1 MSNPR
6 IGFIGVGLMGHGMAK
21 NLLLKGFAVSILGHR
36 NRAPVED
43 LVSRGAREAR
53 DVTDVVQSSDI
64 VFLCVTGT
72 PEVED
77 LMHRPGGVL
86 ASARAGQIV
95 VDTSTSQP
103 ASTLR
108 LAEQARAKGV
118 RFVDAP
124 LARTPVEAEEGRL
137 NSFVG
142 ADAQTFAE
150 LRPALAAYS
159 ENIFH
164 MGEVG
169 TGHKIKLLNN
179 AMGIG
184 IAALTS
190 EMLAACAKLGVD
202 WTKFFEVVSGGPLN
216 NVMFQRIAGGAAEGD
231 LDRMKFTVRNAAK
244 DLRYYAQMA
253 AEAGVAGALAPAVLQ
268 TLLQTMGR
276 GYGDQFLAHMV
287 KGLLEVNGV
296 AMPVTEQPR

>member
-1 MSNPR
+1 MANKR

-21 NLLLKGFAVSILGHR
+21 NLLLEGFPVTVLGHR

-43 LVSRGAREAR
+43 LVGRGAREAR
-53 DVTDVVQSSDI
+53 DVADVLQSSDI

-77 LMHRPGGVL
+77 LMLRPGGIL
-86 ASARAGQIV
+86 ASAHAGQIV

-103 ASTLR
+103 ASTVKLFE
-108 LAEQARAKGV
+108 AAQARGV

-137 NSFVG
+137 NTFVG

-150 LRPALAAYS
+150 LRPALEAYC

-202 WTKFFEVVSGGPLN
+202 WRKFFEVVSGGPLN

-231 LDRMKFTVRNAAK
+231 LERMKFTVRNAAK
-244 DLRYYAQMA
+244 DLRYYTQMA
-253 AEAGVAGALAPAVLQ
+253 AEAGVAGAVAPAVLQ
-268 TLLQTMGR
+268 TLLQTIGR
-276 GYGDQFLAHMV
+276 GHGDAFLAHMV

-296 AMPVTEQPR
+296 PMPVPEQQG

>member
-1 MSNPR
+1 MSNQR

-21 NLLLKGFAVSILGHR
+21 NLLLKGFPVTILGHR

-43 LVSRGAREAR
+43 LVGRGAREAR
-53 DVTDVVQSSDI
+53 DVADVVQSSDI

-77 LMHRPGGVL
+77 LMHRPGGIL
-86 ASARAGQIV
+86 ASARSGLIV

-103 ASTLR
+103 ASTLK
-108 LAEQARAKGV
+108 LFEAAKAKGV

-137 NSFVG
+137 NTFVG

-150 LRPALAAYS
+150 LRPALAAYC

-179 AMGIG
+179 VMGIG

-202 WTKFFEVVSGGPLN
+202 WKKFFEVVAGGPLN
-216 NVMFQRIAGGAAEGD
+216 NTMFQRVAGGAAEGD
-231 LDRMKFTVRNAAK
+231 LKRMKFTVRNAAK
-244 DLRYYAQMA
+244 DLRYYSQMA
-253 AEAGVAGALAPAVLQ
+253 AEAGVAGAVAPAVLQ
-268 TLLQTMGR
+268 TLLQTIGR
-276 GYGDQFLAHMV
+276 GYGDEFLAHMV

-296 AMPVTEQPR
+296 PMPVPEKKD